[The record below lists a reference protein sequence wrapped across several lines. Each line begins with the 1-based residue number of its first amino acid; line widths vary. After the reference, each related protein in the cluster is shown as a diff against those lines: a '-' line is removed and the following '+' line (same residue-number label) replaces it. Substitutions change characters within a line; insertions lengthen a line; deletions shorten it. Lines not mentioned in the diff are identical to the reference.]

1 MRFADWLP
9 YTALLLLFLP
19 FWLFARLL
27 KKRQREQRGYGD
39 YSEAYDQGYF

>member
-1 MRFADWLP
+1 MRFSDWLP

-27 KKRQREQRGYGD
+27 KKRQKEQRGYGD
-39 YSEAYDQGYF
+39 QPPPSNLGGW